1 MPTGT
6 KWNIRPKQPADWQD
20 IDHPSSFKEGPR
32 VANTPHNWNK
42 MEQLNLSFI
51 YGSHHTKHINDYFSV
66 NNRTFAA
73 SLIKQVLL
81 MTSFSSFSLREEL
94 TRAVSDMGFETPTP
108 IQQKVIP
115 QLLTDPSDIIAL
127 AQTGTGKTAAFGL
140 PLLHHTDVAQ
150 KHVQALVLSPTRE
163 LCMQIQEEFKK
174 YGYYMRGLRSV
185 AVYGGVPIGGQIREV
200 KGNPQV
206 IVATPGRLIDL
217 LERKVLSLDQV
228 EYVVL
233 DEADEMLNMGFR
245 EDIELILKS
254 TPSRKHTW
262 LFSATMNNDVR
273 NIAKRFMTSWKEH
286 SVAAANQGNE
296 NIDHQYYV
304 TNHSNRFETLRR
316 LLDFT
321 PGIYGII
328 FTRTRQDAQ
337 DTTEKLMRMGY
348 HVAALHGDMDQ
359 KMRSKVMERFK
370 NKSLQCIVATDVAA
384 RGIDVNDISHVI
396 NYELPDDPEVYT
408 HRSGRTARAGKSG
421 ICMSIVTPKE
431 ISNIR
436 QIERMIKSRFNRS
449 DIPDGAEVV
458 RKRLFHQLDQ
468 IANAE
473 PKSDFAEVYQTV
485 IHERF
490 AEMDKDELIRRLIWL
505 QLKDTI
511 AAYNDT
517 EDLNAGYENRGERK
531 SGIGKSGSV
540 RLFINIGIKDGI
552 SGPDKLLQFITDA
565 TDIEPNV
572 IQRITVRDLSSFFN
586 VSGTAAEFIVTT
598 LSQKKYKGRKVRIE
612 EAEQRDRERGG
623 FSPRPQGGSGR
634 SYAGGEKRSYGNR
647 SGSQNFNRRHKD

>member
-1 MPTGT
+1 M
-6 KWNIRPKQPADWQD
+6 I
-20 IDHPSSFKEGPR
+20 
-32 VANTPHNWNK
+32 
-42 MEQLNLSFI
+42 
-51 YGSHHTKHINDYFSV
+51 
-66 NNRTFAA
+66 
-73 SLIKQVLL
+73 
-81 MTSFSSFSLREEL
+81 SFSSLSLREEL

-115 QLLTDPSDIIAL
+115 QLLSQPSDIIAL

-174 YGYYMRGLRSV
+174 YGYYMRGLKTT

-200 KGNPQV
+200 KANPQI

-217 LERKVLSLDQV
+217 LERKAISLEHVQ
-228 EYVVL
+228 YVVL

-245 EDIELILKS
+245 EDIEFILKS
-254 TPSRKHTW
+254 TIARQYTW

-273 NIAKRFMTSWKEH
+273 NIAKRFMTKWEEFAVAKEN
-286 SVAAANQGNE
+286 VTNE

-304 TNHSNRFETLRR
+304 TSHHNRFETLRR

-328 FTRTRQDAQ
+328 FTRTKQDCQ
-337 DTTEKLMRMGY
+337 DISEKLMKMGY
-348 HVAALHGDMDQ
+348 HVSPLHGDMDQ

-421 ICMSIVTPKE
+421 ICMSIVSPKE
-431 ISNIR
+431 ISSIR
-436 QIERMIKSRFNRS
+436 QVERISKTRFHKS
-449 DIPDGAEVV
+449 DIPDGAEIV
-458 RKRLFHQLDQ
+458 RKKLFYYLEQ
-468 IANAE
+468 IETAQPEN
-473 PKSDFAEVYQTV
+473 DFAKIYQST
-485 IHERF
+485 IHEKF
-490 AEMDKDELIRRLIWL
+490 EDMDKDELIRRLVWL
-505 QLKDTI
+505 QLKETI
-511 AAYNDT
+511 ETYNES
-517 EDLNAGYENRGERK
+517 EDLNAGYEQKERSRGNR
-531 SGIGKSGSV
+531 SSV
-540 RLFINIGIKDGI
+540 RLFINIGMKDGV
-552 SGPDKLLQFITDA
+552 SGPDKLLQFITDS
-565 TDIEPNV
+565 TDIEANT
-572 IQRITVRDLSSFFN
+572 IERITVRDLSSFFN
-586 VSGTAAEFIVTT
+586 VSGTAAEFIIQT
-598 LSQKKYKGRKVRIE
+598 LSAKKYKGRKIRIE

-623 FSPRPQGGSGR
+623 FPT
-634 SYAGGEKRSYGNR
+634 NR
-647 SGSQNFNRRHKD
+647 SFSRSGEGQGYRSGKPSSHKFNRRNSDK